1 MLQQKWSR
9 GQLETT
15 GSSGGG
21 SVQSRVVSRV
31 VAHLVGAKRR
41 PALASAVGSSRLL
54 VLQQFYIQMT
64 LPGPRGAGDAA

>member
-1 MLQQKWSR
+1 M
-9 GQLETT
+9 
-15 GSSGGG
+15 
-21 SVQSRVVSRV
+21 SRV